1 MAESRR
7 QLAWVNAVLQ
17 EVAAAGAQLIAP
29 LGEHE
34 GLPTLKLE
42 DMAFKAAEQV
52 MCACVCAFMMGI
64 QENLGHFT
72 RPQSSAQLNSLI
84 VCVGVCVCVC
94 VHSSFKRTGMCVLVH
109 SCDI

>member
-1 MAESRR
+1 MQVSETLAESRR

-52 MCACVCAFMMGI
+52 RATFDAEAERITCALYV
-64 QENLGHFT
+64 LGYFKVDLKSVLYYLLHF
-72 RPQSSAQLNSLI
+72 
-84 VCVGVCVCVC
+84 
-94 VHSSFKRTGMCVLVH
+94 K
-109 SCDI
+109 

>member
-1 MAESRR
+1 MCVQVSETLAESRR

-52 MCACVCAFMMGI
+52 
-64 QENLGHFT
+64 
-72 RPQSSAQLNSLI
+72 S
-84 VCVGVCVCVC
+84 VCVCVC
-94 VHSSFKRTGMCVLVH
+94 SMGK
-109 SCDI
+109 

>member
-1 MAESRR
+1 MCVGGQVSETLAESRR

-34 GLPTLKLE
+34 GLPMVKLE

-52 MCACVCAFMMGI
+52 
-64 QENLGHFT
+64 
-72 RPQSSAQLNSLI
+72 S
-84 VCVGVCVCVC
+84 VCVCVYAC
-94 VHSSFKRTGMCVLVH
+94 
-109 SCDI
+109 

>member
-1 MAESRR
+1 MIVCGQVSETLAESRR

-52 MCACVCAFMMGI
+52 STCVF
-64 QENLGHFT
+64 
-72 RPQSSAQLNSLI
+72 
-84 VCVGVCVCVC
+84 VCVCLC
-94 VHSSFKRTGMCVLVH
+94 AKQ
-109 SCDI
+109 